1 MTCTVHGWC
10 HYTRTY
16 GQAWEIGAPWGGGG
30 SLVAT
35 GCLWSSAT
43 SRWSGMARR
52 HSIVAIG
59 SHGGAGMVASEA
71 NRRECF
77 EGGLTRE
84 KSRRRWDPPVYGRQ
98 WSTPSSETLAKR
110 CARVRRC
117 FDQKESAGERWRG
130 RSPANRQRWWKLCS
144 CGIRGKKWWGKR
156 QHDDMGGLIAGDEAV
171 GLRGSNVALLR
182 LTGDLMPARVG
193 GCCTWEW

>member
-52 HSIVAIG
+52 HSIVATG

-77 EGGLTRE
+77 EGGLTGE
-84 KSRRRWDPPVYGRQ
+84 KSRRRWDPIYGRR

-117 FDQKESAGERWRG
+117 FDQKESAGRAMERALT
-130 RSPANRQRWWKLCS
+130 SES
-144 CGIRGKKWWGKR
+144 TTVV
-156 QHDDMGGLIAGDEAV
+156 E
-171 GLRGSNVALLR
+171 ALLLR
-182 LTGDLMPARVG
+182 HQGKEMMGEKATR
-193 GCCTWEW
+193 